1 MNSTQLTRV
10 QKQKSGRAMHPMQ
23 RWAWIYTALFLGV
36 VSLGYIPGLTDDQGY
51 LLGLF
56 RIELKD
62 DLLHLGSA
70 LWAAWAAW
78 NSPKASTF
86 YFKLFGLVYFFDG
99 VVGFFT
105 GQGYLDL
112 GIFLYG
118 PAPLDLATRI
128 GANIPHILIG
138 GIAIVVGFVL
148 SRRYENN

>member
-1 MNSTQLTRV
+1 MNSTQLARPKRQTDGSR
-10 QKQKSGRAMHPMQ
+10 HPMQ
-23 RWAWIYTALFLGV
+23 RWAWIYAALFLGV
-36 VSLGYIPGLTDDQGY
+36 VSLGYIPGLTNDQGQ

-70 LWAAWAAW
+70 IWAAWAAW
-78 NSPKASTF
+78 SSAKASTF
-86 YFKLFGLVYFFDG
+86 YFRLFGLVYFFDG
-99 VVGFFT
+99 VCGLLT

-118 PAPLDLATRI
+118 PAPLDLITRI

-138 GIAIVVGFVL
+138 GIAVWVGFVL
-148 SRRYENN
+148 SRRYENK